1 MRLLYFSPVAADSY
15 AQRPHFM
22 VRAWLEWGA
31 ESVLWVNPYPCRLP
45 RWQDLRRG
53 PALSDQASLRDPRVR
68 VMNVPA
74 LPIEP
79 LPLGAWLNRRLL
91 GGKAWRKIEQYATG
105 GQTIVGVGRPCA
117 LALAALDELR
127 QYGSFYDAMD
137 NFPEFYGGLSRR
149 AMLRTEQAVAERVD
163 SIMASSTF
171 LADKFVRRGLQ
182 VEKVLNAC
190 ETEGLETRGEERG
203 MGGSPAIEGSR
214 FRVQSSEFPN
224 PKFQIPN
231 QQITNPESLTPP
243 ILGYVG
249 CIGHWFDWPLVI
261 RLARAMPDAR
271 LELIG
276 PCVVK
281 PPEKLPENV
290 RLLPACKHS
299 AAAGHL
305 RRFSAGLIPFLGDA
319 LTAGVDPIKYYEYR
333 AAGLPV
339 LSTSFGE
346 MAFRGREDGVFFLDQ
361 NEDLAEVVRTAVGR
375 RVDPVETSRFR
386 HENDWRCRF
395 RGSGFL
401 ALQCAS
407 RGKRAA

>member
-53 PALSDQASLRDPRVR
+53 PGLSNQASLRDPRIR

-91 GGKAWRKIEQYATG
+91 GGKAWRKIERYAAD

-117 LALAALDELR
+117 LALAALNEL
-127 QYGSFYDAMD
+127 QQSGSFYDAMD

-149 AMLRTEQAVAERVD
+149 AMLRTEQAIAERVD
-163 SIMASSTF
+163 LIVASSTF

-190 ETEGLETRGEERG
+190 EERGRQGDKETRRQGEEKTPHDHLVSL
-203 MGGSPAIEGSR
+203 SPCLPV
-214 FRVQSSEFPN
+214 FC
-224 PKFQIPN
+224 
-231 QQITNPESLTPP
+231 PP
-243 ILGYVG
+243 ILGYIG

-271 LELIG
+271 LELVG

-281 PPEKLPENV
+281 PPEKLPGNV

-299 AAAGHL
+299 ETAGHL
-305 RRFSAGLIPFLGDA
+305 GRFSAGLIPFVGDA

-346 MAFRGREDGVFFLDQ
+346 MSLRGHEEGVFFLDQ
-361 NEDLAEVVRTAVGR
+361 NEDLAEVVRAAIGR
-375 RVDPVETSRFR
+375 RVDPAETSRFHR
-386 HENDWRCRF
+386 ENDWRCRF
-395 RGSGFL
+395 HGSGLL
-401 ALQCAS
+401 ALLCAS
-407 RGKRAA
+407 RRRRAA

>member
-1 MRLLYFSPVAADSY
+1 MQLLYFSPVAADSY

-53 PALSDQASLRDPRVR
+53 PGLSNQASLRDPRVR
-68 VMNVPA
+68 VMSVPA

-91 GGKAWRKIEQYATG
+91 GGKAWRKIERYATD

-117 LALAALDELR
+117 LALAALDEL
-127 QYGSFYDAMD
+127 QQSGSFYDAMD

-163 SIMASSTF
+163 LIVASSTF
-171 LADKFVRRGLQ
+171 LADKFTRRGLQ
-182 VEKVLNAC
+182 AEKVLNAC
-190 ETEGLETRGEERG
+190 ENDEYRMMNDEYNTR
-203 MGGSPAIEGSR
+203 
-214 FRVQSSEFPN
+214 QSGVSDA
-224 PKFQIPN
+224 
-231 QQITNPESLTPP
+231 SLILHSSFYIHHSP

-271 LELIG
+271 LELVG

-281 PPEKLPENV
+281 PPEKLPGNV

-299 AAAGHL
+299 ETAGHL
-305 RRFSAGLIPFLGDA
+305 GRFSAGLIPFVNDA

-346 MAFRGREDGVFFLDQ
+346 MALRGREEEVFFLDQ
-361 NEDLAEVVRTAVGR
+361 NENLAEVVRTAIGR
-375 RVDPVETSRFR
+375 RVDPAETSRFR
-386 HENDWRCRF
+386 RENDWRRRF
-395 RGSGFL
+395 QGSGLL
-401 ALQCAS
+401 ALLCAS
-407 RGKRAA
+407 RRRRAA